1 MHETILGLAQM
12 VAGAREWEMPLLETL
27 CRVAESGW
35 AHRLREGVTPED
47 CGSAFPCAAAFT
59 AAEYLNIGRSG
70 AAAEDFKA
78 GDISV
83 EGRSAADSAALA
95 QSLRLAAERLMAP
108 YAVEAEFAFRRVQ
121 G

>member
-1 MHETILGLAQM
+1 M
-12 VAGAREWEMPLLETL
+12 VAGACEWEMPLLETL

-35 AHRLREGVTPED
+35 FHRLREGVTPED

-70 AAAEDFKA
+70 AAAENFKA
-78 GDISV
+78 GEISV
-83 EGRSAADSAALA
+83 EGRSAADGAALA
-95 QSLRLAAERLMAP
+95 ESLRQAAERLMAP
-108 YAVEAEFAFRRVQ
+108 YAVEEDFAFRRTK